1 MKITGTII
9 AQVYETR
16 DYDAFRRLEANRGVG
31 ENRKEK
37 LIASFKAGEV
47 LNPIVVNEK
56 MEIIDGQGRYE
67 ARKELGLP
75 IQYVISVGSGIDEC
89 RRMNQYNTKWTEE
102 DWVNSY
108 VEGENQNYIVL
119 KSVHE
124 QTHAPY
130 KRILRLCNKS
140 GGDTGSTIKNG
151 TLAFAENDGDV
162 VKRILRQCDEITEAL
177 AFTGRRNDAFFV
189 AVKVASETEGYD
201 HERMIRNCKNC
212 RSSYNQMSGLEAQ
225 LKEFSRIYNYRA
237 GGRQKVY
244 FERYMDNRG
253 CNVRDYEKKQE
264 RRNVSTLK

>member
-1 MKITGTII
+1 MKITETII

-75 IQYVISVGSGIDEC
+75 IQYVVSAGSGIDEC

-108 VEGENQNYIVL
+108 VEGKNQNYIEL

-140 GGDTGSTIKNG
+140 GGDTSNTIKNG
-151 TLAFAENDGDV
+151 TLTFTENDGDA
-162 VKRILRQCDEITEAL
+162 VKRILRQCDEVTEAL
-177 AFTGRRNDAFFV
+177 AFTGRRNDAF
-189 AVKVASETEGYD
+189 
-201 HERMIRNCKNC
+201 
-212 RSSYNQMSGLEAQ
+212 L
-225 LKEFSRIYNYRA
+225 
-237 GGRQKVY
+237 
-244 FERYMDNRG
+244 
-253 CNVRDYEKKQE
+253 
-264 RRNVSTLK
+264 